1 MRVAAVDCGTNSLRL
16 LVADVDSRGGRA
28 ADVERRTTIVRLGQD
43 VDRTGVFASEALERT
58 FAALDTYAEVI
69 HGLDVAAT
77 RFVATSAARDVAN
90 GDALVAGVR
99 DRLGV
104 DPDIVSGDEE
114 ARLSYDGATRGL
126 AEVPGVEEPVLVVDI
141 GGGSTEFVVRVAQD
155 GQAGRVRG
163 QSLDIGAVRMT
174 ERHLH
179 SDPPTADEV
188 AALEHDVDQELDTLD
203 VRLTSAGTLVGVAGT
218 ITTLAAAALRL
229 STYDRDAIHR
239 ARIPSSDLLAAIDAI
254 VAMTVDERRALGF
267 MAAGRADVIGAG
279 ALTLGRVIRRSG
291 ARELVASEHDILDG
305 IAWSLVGKGR
315 S

>member
-141 GGGSTEFVVRVAQD
+141 GGGSTEFVLRVAQD

-179 SDPPTADEV
+179 SDPPTVDEV

>member
-114 ARLSYDGATRGL
+114 SRLSYDGATRGL

-141 GGGSTEFVVRVAQD
+141 GGGSTEFVLRVAQD

-179 SDPPTADEV
+179 SDPPTVDEV